1 MALRL
6 SPRVAAMNASA
17 CSAPARRSVSWSVPS
32 PRILRPRKPAGRW
45 SKAYLSRSRMAMLCP
60 SASSITASSAPRRPQ
75 PMMRMSMSVR
85 RHAQEDDLAA
95 GRLQDVLR
103 PAAKHDLAVGA
114 PEGHR
119 EDDGVCLALRRLVD
133 DGVAGVARLQEVA
146 LYLEVLA
153 PRRHLCLREGF
164 LSPPHLDDVDDVHL
178 AARALGDGAGELDG
192 QKTRLRAVYRH
203 QDRLEGQ
210 GRLFALDSLV
220 TADKHAGSPAK
231 SAVSFSTYALLST
244 SRIAATLLNRELNL
258 TSVPPRANRR
268 HAAAAPPRPRW
279 SRRGRCRR
287 PARAAFAKRARRTT
301 RPGAPPSCCRWAGR
315 LRPALAARSRCRP
328 ACARSRPP
336 PWRRWRGRGC
346 RAEGGSGDPPPCRCR
361 AGSPSPRRSR

>member
-103 PAAKHDLAVGA
+103 HAAKLELAVGA

-119 EDDGVCLALRRLVD
+119 EDDGVRLALRRLVD

-153 PRRHLCLREGF
+153 PRRHLCLREDL
-164 LSPPHLDDVDDVHL
+164 LSPLRLRRQLGVQGQRPPHPPGPTPPPTAPPPPHLDDVDDVHL
-178 AARALGDGAGELDG
+178 APRALGDVAGELDG

-203 QDRLEGQ
+203 PARPAGQ
-210 GRLFALDSLV
+210 GR
-220 TADKHAGSPAK
+220 
-231 SAVSFSTYALLST
+231 
-244 SRIAATLLNRELNL
+244 
-258 TSVPPRANRR
+258 
-268 HAAAAPPRPRW
+268 
-279 SRRGRCRR
+279 
-287 PARAAFAKRARRTT
+287 
-301 RPGAPPSCCRWAGR
+301 
-315 LRPALAARSRCRP
+315 ALAL
-328 ACARSRPP
+328 
-336 PWRRWRGRGC
+336 G
-346 RAEGGSGDPPPCRCR
+346 
-361 AGSPSPRRSR
+361 